1 MENKD
6 YLRISRGGLYAPLP
20 IPAYNVLGRAG
31 EYQAQKVLVSLVSHM
46 GKGSNCV
53 YPSYTTIAKN
63 CGMGRT
69 AISKGLS
76 ILCEYG
82 FIKIARFRDGK
93 KSRSKYFIQNCCW
106 NSSLMKDVPL
116 EHKRFKYV
124 CLACGELTDRSGVAL
139 SDLGPIHYGCG
150 GYCAK
155 ATTKVLRLRKIT
167 YSDRAN

>member
-1 MENKD
+1 VNEESK
-6 YLRISRGGLYAPLP
+6 LIISRGGLWAPLP

-31 EYQAQKVLVSLVSHM
+31 EYQAQKVLVALVSHM

-53 YPSYTTIAKN
+53 FPSYTTIAKN

-76 ILCEYG
+76 LLCEYG

-93 KSRSKYFIQNCCW
+93 KSRSKYFIQACCW

-124 CLACGELTDRSGVAL
+124 CLACGELTDRSGIAH
-139 SDLGPIHYGCG
+139 SELGSIHYGCG
-150 GYCAK
+150 GYCVK
-155 ATTKVLRLRKIT
+155 STTQVLRLRKIRYT
-167 YSDRAN
+167 NRAS